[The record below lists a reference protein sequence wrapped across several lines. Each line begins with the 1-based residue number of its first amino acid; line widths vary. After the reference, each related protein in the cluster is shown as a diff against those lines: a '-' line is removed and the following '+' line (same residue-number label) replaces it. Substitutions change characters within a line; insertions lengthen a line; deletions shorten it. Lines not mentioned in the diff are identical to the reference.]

1 MQALYAKVVSI
12 TLSLF
17 ERNILPDFIS
27 RRGIRRL
34 LSYRLH
40 EILAGDVCDVADR
53 EQL

>member
-1 MQALYAKVVSI
+1 MQALYAKFVSL